1 MNPKTMMALMRS
13 KYAVGEAVARIT
25 RSALTACGAHG
36 LFRHSKIDRTFR
48 DGASAP
54 VMPPQSDTCADFMGM
69 LSLDRNPA
77 ETLPPRKA
85 PEK

>member
-13 KYAVGEAVARIT
+13 KYAVGGGRPHYPE
-25 RSALTACGAHG
+25 RSDSVRCSW

-48 DGASAP
+48 DGAPAP

-69 LSLDRNPA
+69 LSLDLNPA
-77 ETLPPRKA
+77 ENLFPRK
-85 PEK
+85 PLGK